1 MTLSRPTEPGPVDQI
16 VQRLR
21 SARPRAGSTRVL
33 AIDGRSG
40 SGKTTLAGQVT
51 AALADRS
58 GSVELMH
65 LDELY
70 PGWDGLAEA
79 VPRLVA
85 AVLRPLAVGRPA
97 GFERWDWAN
106 QRPGVHR
113 PVPATD
119 YLVLEGAG
127 SGSRPC
133 APYLALLVWL
143 HAPTALRRQ
152 RAIGRDGDLY
162 APHWDRWA
170 AQEDRLFGAEHTADR
185 ADLVLDTSR

>member
-1 MTLSRPTEPGPVDQI
+1 M
-16 VQRLR
+16 QRLR
-21 SARPRAGSTRVL
+21 NSRPRAGRTRVL

-58 GSVELMH
+58 GSVELVH

-79 VPRLVA
+79 VPLLVA
-85 AVLRPLAVGRPA
+85 AVLHPLAVGQPA
-97 GFERWDWAN
+97 GFERWDWAH
-106 QRPGVHR
+106 RCPGDHR
-113 PVPATD
+113 PVPVTD
-119 YLVLEGAG
+119 YLVLDGAG
-127 SGSRPC
+127 SASRPC
-133 APYLALLVWL
+133 APYLALVVWL
-143 HAPTALRRQ
+143 RAPTALRRQ

-170 AQEDRLFGAEHTADR
+170 DQEDRLFAAERTVDR